1 MSWHRSR
8 TCCKQATFE
17 NSISGDRSPSVR
29 HCLNSPMS
37 SHLIIIVISLRFWC
51 VYSVLARRHCYLLS
65 AIKQRFVQ
73 FQSWDPLSFSI
84 SALWYF
90 QLVWVFLYSVFPVF
104 ADSTRVSNT
113 SPQGGYSEGASVL
126 LSAYLLSSCVISQFS
141 LVVIFF
147 YQIWD
152 SVQKPEAFKE
162 AALSEFFNVSAS
174 VFWKWGFDAS
184 NWLIFSSN
192 IKVEVTALSSYEEK
206 EELFKEQVHWAFKC
220 SIFSL

>member
-65 AIKQRFVQ
+65 AIKQRCVQ
-73 FQSWDPLSFSI
+73 FQSWDPLSFFI
-84 SALWYF
+84 SAVWYF

-104 ADSTRVSNT
+104 VDSSRVSNT
-113 SPQGGYSEGASVL
+113 SPQGGYSEGANVL
-126 LSAYLLSSCVISQFS
+126 LSAYLLSSMSYHNSHQLLSFS
-141 LVVIFF
+141 TRYGTLFR
-147 YQIWD
+147 
-152 SVQKPEAFKE
+152 SQKPTRKQRSVNSSMSVHHFSESEA
-162 AALSEFFNVSAS
+162 LMHQ
-174 VFWKWGFDAS
+174 
-184 NWLIFSSN
+184 LTIFSS
-192 IKVEVTALSSYEEK
+192 I
-206 EELFKEQVHWAFKC
+206 
-220 SIFSL
+220 